1 MIFVSSDQAEASE
14 LSESEIQKQL
24 VTWLKY
30 KGVAFSVGLEGA
42 KRHPAEQARLKA
54 QGMQRG
60 HPDIT
65 LYLPEG
71 RVVFVEL
78 KTLRGRVS
86 EKQQARHDLLKHL
99 GFEVHVIKAEHGGVA
114 IDAVEQII
122 GSKGLETAG
131 VVS

>member
-1 MIFVSSDQAEASE
+1 M
-14 LSESEIQKQL
+14 SESEIQKNL
-24 VTWLKY
+24 VKWLKA
-30 KGVAFSVGLEGA
+30 KGVVFSVGLEGA

-54 QGMQRG
+54 QGMQPG

-78 KTLRGRVS
+78 KTSKGRVS
-86 EKQQARHDLLKHL
+86 QKQQARHDLLKHL

-114 IDAVEQII
+114 IDAVEQIMR
-122 GSKGLETAG
+122 SASLETAE